1 MKINEYQK
9 AVRRTINNDLS
20 IKDQILNFSLGL
32 SGEVGEVIDLIKKE
46 FFQGHKR
53 NNDKLKD
60 EIGDVFWYLV
70 NLCNELG
77 YDIETVL
84 DMNIEKLNKRY
95 PNGFQKEDSENRD
108 KSIKVMLKVIDNYVR
123 ERNNIKE
130 KYNDLKL
137 EMSDEDEELIREMM
151 NKQLK
156 SCKCSNCKEEEEESL
171 CNIAMKMINTVMLY
185 DEANMTF
192 SDLSLRLS
200 ELEISSSFSKK
211 ENTRR
216 HNELVGFI
224 TNLCCIFDDL
234 LKQPENFDQ
243 YEMFRDIKYV
253 LSGVDLVMLTDKQIT
268 EIRNKLKSISTKYQS
283 RYKYKYDKEEDWKDV
298 NDVY

>member
-1 MKINEYQK
+1 MKIHEYQK

-20 IKDQILNFSLGL
+20 VKDQILNFSLGL

-60 EIGDVFWYLV
+60 EIGDVFWYLT

-95 PNGFQKEDSENRD
+95 PNGFKKEDSENRD

-137 EMSDEDEELIREMM
+137 EMSDEDEELIREKM
-151 NKQLK
+151 NKQLE
-156 SCKCSNCKEEEEESL
+156 SCKCNDYIKEICNLLTLNEIKKIGGSDGLNKTIKEICKYNNENEISAQKHIFISL
-171 CNIAMKMINTVMLY
+171 NMGERIEDIIKNMK
-185 DEANMTF
+185 DEWIGKNKKTSF
-192 SDLSLRLS
+192 TLS
-200 ELEISSSFSKK
+200 EKHYPGK
-211 ENTRR
+211 
-216 HNELVGFI
+216 
-224 TNLCCIFDDL
+224 DL
-234 LKQPENFDQ
+234 DN
-243 YEMFRDIKYV
+243 
-253 LSGVDLVMLTDKQIT
+253 
-268 EIRNKLKSISTKYQS
+268 N
-283 RYKYKYDKEEDWKDV
+283 KEEDWKDV